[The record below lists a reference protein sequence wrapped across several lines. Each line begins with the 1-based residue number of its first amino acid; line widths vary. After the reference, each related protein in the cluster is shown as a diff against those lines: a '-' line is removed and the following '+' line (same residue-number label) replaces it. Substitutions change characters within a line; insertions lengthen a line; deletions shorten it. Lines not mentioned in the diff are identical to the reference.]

1 MPTKI
6 FTTMGGRCP
15 FGYHNNIDDN
25 LCRLCPYYYRAGTG
39 TFFWCNHP
47 VPEKKKSVPKKPES
61 VPKTAKYVPKSEKTG
76 TQGRKR
82 GRPPKNGPKSPVK
95 TTKPKKR

>member
-6 FTTMGGRCP
+6 FTTIPGRCP

-25 LCRLCPYYYRAGTG
+25 LCRLCPYYFRTGTG

-47 VPEKKKSVPKKPES
+47 VQEKPKRKPKPPTETDE
-61 VPKTAKYVPKSEKTG
+61 PR
-76 TQGRKR
+76 RKR
-82 GRPPKNGPKSPVK
+82 GRPPKNGHKSPVK
-95 TTKPKKR
+95 STKPKKR

>member
-1 MPTKI
+1 
-6 FTTMGGRCP
+6 MGGRCP

-47 VPEKKKSVPKKPES
+47 VPEKAVKKTRRVP
-61 VPKTAKYVPKSEKTG
+61 EKAETG
-76 TQGRKR
+76 TQEKRKR
-82 GRPPKNGPKSPVK
+82 GRPPKNGPKKPVK
-95 TTKPKKR
+95 TRKKKNG